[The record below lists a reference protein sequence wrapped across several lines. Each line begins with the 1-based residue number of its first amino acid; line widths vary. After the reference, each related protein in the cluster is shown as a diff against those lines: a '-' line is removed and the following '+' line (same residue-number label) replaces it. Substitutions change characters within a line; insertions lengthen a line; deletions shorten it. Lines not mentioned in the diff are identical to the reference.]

1 MITKEDL
8 DELLDLVELARE
20 TLNKEEYLEKI
31 NWKVRVDVPV
41 MKKKRTITATIDEKN
56 EIKVE
61 KTDAMNRLKEKIKSL
76 EWSTKIR
83 KP

>member
-31 NWKVRVDVPV
+31 NWKVRVDVPL

-61 KTDAMNRLKEKIKSL
+61 KTDAMNRLKEKIKC
-76 EWSTKIR
+76 
-83 KP
+83 